1 MRSCI
6 ELRNVVSLSSLY
18 LTIHTTIDTIVISN
32 SLLPIDVNN
41 TIHTI
46 HTTTIDAIVISNTI
60 HTIHTTIVDTIH
72 TTTIH
77 TTIVDTTTVD
87 TTVVNTIVVI
97 V

>member
-6 ELRNVVSLSSLY
+6 ELRKYSSAIISLY
-18 LTIHTTIDTIVISN
+18 LTIHTTIDAIDISN

-46 HTTTIDAIVISNTI
+46 HAID
-60 HTIHTTIVDTIH
+60 VDN
-72 TTTIH
+72 
-77 TTIVDTTTVD
+77 TIVDTT
-87 TTVVNTIVVI
+87 VVI

>member
-1 MRSCI
+1 M
-6 ELRNVVSLSSLY
+6 LSSLY

-46 HTTTIDAIVISNTI
+46 HTIDVNNTVVN
-60 HTIHTTIVDTIH
+60 TTIVDTIG
-72 TTTIH
+72 
-77 TTIVDTTTVD
+77 
-87 TTVVNTIVVI
+87 VI

>member
-18 LTIHTTIDTIVISN
+18 LTIHTTIDAIVISN

-46 HTTTIDAIVISNTI
+46 HTTDVN
-60 HTIHTTIVDTIH
+60 TTIVDTIG
-72 TTTIH
+72 
-77 TTIVDTTTVD
+77 
-87 TTVVNTIVVI
+87 VI

>member
-6 ELRNVVSLSSLY
+6 ELRNVISLSSLC
-18 LTIHTTIDTIVISN
+18 LTIHTTIDAIVISN

-46 HTTTIDAIVISNTI
+46 HTIDVNN
-60 HTIHTTIVDTIH
+60 
-72 TTTIH
+72 
-77 TTIVDTTTVD
+77 
-87 TTVVNTIVVI
+87 TVVNNTVVDTIVVI

>member
-6 ELRNVVSLSSLY
+6 ELRELVSLSSLC
-18 LTIHTTIDTIVISN
+18 LTIHTTIDAIVISN

-46 HTTTIDAIVISNTI
+46 HTTDVNNTDVNN
-60 HTIHTTIVDTIH
+60 TIVDTI
-72 TTTIH
+72 
-77 TTIVDTTTVD
+77 
-87 TTVVNTIVVI
+87 VVI

>member
-18 LTIHTTIDTIVISN
+18 LTIHTTIDAIDTTIDAIDISN

-46 HTTTIDAIVISNTI
+46 HAIDVDN
-60 HTIHTTIVDTIH
+60 TIVDTI
-72 TTTIH
+72 
-77 TTIVDTTTVD
+77 
-87 TTVVNTIVVI
+87 VVI

>member
-6 ELRNVVSLSSLY
+6 ELRECSFSIISIY
-18 LTIHTTIDTIVISN
+18 LTIHTTIDAIDINN

-46 HTTTIDAIVISNTI
+46 HTTI
-60 HTIHTTIVDTIH
+60 
-72 TTTIH
+72 
-77 TTIVDTTTVD
+77 VD
-87 TTVVNTIVVI
+87 TTVVDTTVVDTTVVI

>member
-6 ELRNVVSLSSLY
+6 ELRGSVIPLSSPC
-18 LTIHTTIDTIVISN
+18 LTIHTTIDAIVISN

-46 HTTTIDAIVISNTI
+46 HTI
-60 HTIHTTIVDTIH
+60 HTIDVNNTIVDTI
-72 TTTIH
+72 
-77 TTIVDTTTVD
+77 
-87 TTVVNTIVVI
+87 VVI